1 MPQKSLSPLSLIKK
15 HKYRLLALFIFVFVL
30 SFLVLFFEVFRV
42 KKVEVLTH
50 ISTSILGLESL
61 YGQSTLLLSEK
72 EIENYIIE
80 RNPVVRSVQM
90 DIQYPSTLLFS
101 LEIYKPVA
109 IFDADAGYFILS
121 EDGRVLEKMR
131 KTTQDL
137 PHVKFYQK
145 ISYLQTQPGDTVDF
159 RELEAGLSFYKSTLD
174 LGLKIDTIDINGL
187 NMIALYVSKPDK
199 QVSKVLFTTQK
210 DAQQQVQELQTIIKK
225 LRLEGKE
232 FKSLDLRFKRPII
245 VF

>member
-1 MPQKSLSPLSLIKK
+1 
-15 HKYRLLALFIFVFVL
+15 
-30 SFLVLFFEVFRV
+30 
-42 KKVEVLTH
+42 VEVLTH
-50 ISTSILGLESL
+50 TSSSVLGFDSL
-61 YGQSTLLLSEK
+61 YGKSTLLLSQKEVEK
-72 EIENYIIE
+72 HIIE
-80 RNPVVRSVQM
+80 RNPVVKNVQM
-90 DIQYPSTLLFS
+90 DIEYPSTLLFS
-101 LEIYKPVA
+101 LQIYKPIA
-109 IFDADAGYFILS
+109 IFDADAGYFLLS
-121 EDGRVLEKMR
+121 EDGKVLEKMR
-131 KTTQDL
+131 KTEQAL

-145 ISYLQTQPGDTVDF
+145 ISYLQTQPGDTIDF

-174 LGLKIDTIDINGL
+174 LGLRIDTIDINGL

-210 DAQQQVQELQTIIKK
+210 DAQQQIHELEAIIKK